1 MSIPWLKDLPN
12 AKFCMECGKELPMLN
27 LDKSENKS
35 ENTLL
40 NDDKKDT
47 QQNKQEIV
55 ETT

>member
-1 MSIPWLKDLPN
+1 
-12 AKFCMECGKELPMLN
+12 MLN